1 MRTVA
6 VLTRTALAFT
16 RNPWQAQEPRMNR
29 LLSLFK
35 RRPTIP
41 TSASFFSTNSPRLS
55 LPQQSNMSP
64 AGSVHPV
71 SSSPSLEKFENF
83 DLIERVKLGI
93 SDITVSSWRSRVT
106 GLRVV
111 HLDYEGERT
120 FRRVPSFLLRA
131 SVFTVP
137 IAPIVNGYFVVATE
151 STQILTSA
159 KSCLTHDPQF
169 SMILA
174 VRTP

>member
-1 MRTVA
+1 MRRTTA
-6 VLTRTALAFT
+6 VPYMWALAALTRTAFASI
-16 RNPWQAQEPRMNR
+16 RNPWQAQETRMNR

-35 RRPTIP
+35 RRPTLP

-55 LPQQSNMSP
+55 LTQQAKMSP
-64 AGSVHPV
+64 AGAVHPP
-71 SSSPSLEKFENF
+71 SSSASPEKFENF

-120 FRRVPSFLLRA
+120 IRRVPSFLFCPYLPCR
-131 SVFTVP
+131 
-137 IAPIVNGYFVVATE
+137 
-151 STQILTSA
+151 
-159 KSCLTHDPQF
+159 
-169 SMILA
+169 
-174 VRTP
+174 